1 MSETSETPLAT
12 QTAAPPS
19 VPPRRPVVAVMPDD
33 DWMARL
39 QEQRRQLEALLE
51 QTAAIIRVRNL

>member
-1 MSETSETPLAT
+1 
-12 QTAAPPS
+12 
-19 VPPRRPVVAVMPDD
+19 MPDD

-51 QTAAIIRVRNL
+51 QTAAIIRSRNQ